1 MSELNIVR
9 LADYSKPAFGI
20 DHHELQFYLQEDSV
34 RVAHQQKIRRVQEK
48 TDANGWTIE
57 REKHLV
63 LNGEGLELLSIAVN
77 GKALESGQYRYENDL
92 LTLFDVADEF
102 VLETEVRI
110 HPDENK
116 ELSGLYRSNGIY
128 CTQCEAQGFR
138 RISFTLDRPDVL
150 ATYRVRI
157 EGNKQQNPVM
167 LSNGDLEQHGDL
179 GEDNYYS
186 VWHDPHPKPSYLFA
200 LVAGDLAQV
209 SRRITTAKGK
219 KIELR
224 IYTEAKF
231 ISQTDYAMQALVDS
245 INWDEKRFN
254 LSYDLNRFNIVAV
267 SDFNMGAME
276 NKSLNIFNTKY
287 VFADTETATDADF
300 HGIQAVIGHEYFHNW
315 TGNRITCRD
324 WFQLSLKEGLTVF
337 RDQEFSC
344 DMNERD
350 IERINNVSLLR
361 RVQFAEDAG
370 PMRHPVQP
378 QEYAAIDNFYTATVY
393 EKGAE
398 IIRMYHTIIGEEA
411 FQKGMA
417 LYVERHDGQAVRIED
432 FAQCMEDAGGYP
444 FTKQF
449 FDWYTTAGTPKV
461 NFTSAYNQHNRHFTI
476 SAHQDTSAV
485 SPARPLVIPIRL
497 ALISPNGRQYRFSDG
512 SYSKLLM
519 LDQTRGSWSFE
530 RGEEDLIPVLMM
542 GFSAPVYYEHHYS
555 NEELAV
561 IVRHAPDGFAR
572 YEAMQISYRRLFM
585 TALQKPLKTK
595 DHAKDVAEMM
605 VQVLAND
612 KFSAGEKALL
622 LALPSLDSLLP
633 YLEAPIDMDKAVG
646 AYERIVRIIALKM
659 RRAWSDYLE
668 NDKEETQAKFSV
680 RDAGIRALRAVAW
693 RALAVFEDDSVGE
706 RLIKYYQEAQC
717 MTERVNA
724 LDALMMRAD
733 KCREQALAD
742 FRQGFAEQPL
752 VIDKW
757 FALQAKDN
765 CPEALER
772 ISALAAREDYHIGNP
787 NRFRALIA
795 PLTQMNPAIFHQG
808 DGAGYRFV
816 CAQIRRIILQNPQL
830 AARLLGAFSSV
841 SKLDEQRKTL
851 ARQELGALADIEG
864 LSVDVREVLE
874 RLLNGLK
881 S

>member
-9 LADYSKPAFGI
+9 LADYRKPAFGI
-20 DHHELQFYLQEDSV
+20 THHELQFYLQEDSV
-34 RVAHQQKIRRVQEK
+34 RVAHQQQIRRVQAK

-63 LNGEGLELLSIAVN
+63 LHGEGLEILSIAIN
-77 GKALESGQYRYENDL
+77 GKPLASGEYQYENDL
-92 LTLFDVADEF
+92 LTIFNAADEF
-102 VLETEVRI
+102 TLETEVRI
-110 HPDENK
+110 YPDNNK

-128 CTQCEAQGFR
+128 CTQCEAEGFR

-157 EGNKQQNPVM
+157 EGNKAKNPVM
-167 LSNGDLEQHGDL
+167 LSNGDLEQHGEL
-179 GEDNYYS
+179 GEENYYT

-209 SRRITTAKGK
+209 SRRISTAKGK

-231 ISQTDYAMQALVDS
+231 IAQTDYAMQALVDS

-254 LSYDLNRFNIVAV
+254 LSYDLSRFNIVAV

-287 VFADTETATDADF
+287 VFADTQTATDADF

-337 RDQEFSC
+337 RDQEFSS

-350 IERINNVSLLR
+350 LERIQNVSLLR
-361 RVQFAEDAG
+361 RMQFAEDAG

-398 IIRMYHTIIGEEA
+398 IIRMYHTIIGEAA

-417 LYVERHDGQAVRIED
+417 LYVERFDGQAVRIED
-432 FAQCMEDAGGYP
+432 FAQCMEDASGYP

-476 SAHQDTSAV
+476 SAHQDVSAV

-497 ALISPNGRQYRFSDG
+497 ALISPNGRQYRFEDG
-512 SYSKLLM
+512 SYSKLLI
-519 LDQTRGSWSFE
+519 LDQARGSWSFE

-542 GFSAPVYYEHHYS
+542 GFSAPVYYEHHYQ
-555 NEELAV
+555 NEELAA

-595 DHAKDVAEMM
+595 DHAKDVADMM
-605 VQVLAND
+605 MAVLAND
-612 KFSAGEKALL
+612 KFSHGEKALL

-633 YLEAPIDMDKAVG
+633 YLDAPIDMDKAVE
-646 AYERIVRIIALKM
+646 AYERIVRIVALKM
-659 RRAWSDYLE
+659 RRAWSDFLE

-693 RALAVFEDDSVGE
+693 KALAVFEDDATGE
-706 RLIKYYQEAQC
+706 RLVKQYQQAQC
-717 MTERVNA
+717 MTERVNVIEA
-724 LDALMMRAD
+724 LNLRAD
-733 KCREQALAD
+733 KHRTEVLAD
-742 FRQGFAEQPL
+742 FRERFDSQPL

-757 FALQAKDN
+757 FSLQAKDSGAG
-765 CPEALER
+765 ALER
-772 ISALAAREDYHIGNP
+772 ISALAARDDYLIHNP
-787 NRFRALIA
+787 NRFRALIGA
-795 PLTQMNPAIFHQG
+795 FTQLNPAIFHQA
-808 DGAGYRFV
+808 DGTGYRFV
-816 CAQIRRIILQNPQL
+816 CEQIRRIILQNPQL
-830 AARLLGAFSSV
+830 SARLLGAFSSV
-841 SKLDEQRKTL
+841 SKLDSERKAL
-851 ARQELGALADIEG
+851 ARRELSALGEIEG
-864 LSVDVREVLE
+864 LSIDVREVLE
-874 RLLNGLK
+874 RLLNGLN
-881 S
+881 